1 MNIIIVGAG
10 KVGTTLAESLSHEG
24 HEITLL
30 DNDPEI
36 LEQALSTLDVQGLV
50 GNGTSYRTQMEA
62 GILKADLL
70 IAVTN
75 SDETSLLSCL
85 IAKKAGNCQ
94 TIARVRNPEYYNEI
108 DYIKEELGL
117 SMAVNPERAAAG
129 DIMRLIQIPSAM
141 EVETFARG
149 RIHLVKV
156 KILPGTVLDG
166 VRIADL
172 SAQINHNFLVCVV
185 ERDGEVL
192 IPDGNTVLQAGDL
205 IAVCVPLV
213 ETASLLHKLTKDK
226 KHRIKKVMIA
236 GGSGIAYYLAQML
249 IKAKVSVKIIEKNK
263 HKCEWFSEQLP
274 DAVVICGD
282 ATDQTLLMEEGLA
295 DTDAF
300 ISLTNIDEEN
310 ILLSIFAA
318 NVSNAKRIT
327 KISWLALEKIIDELP
342 VGSVV
347 YPKNITAERII
358 RYVRAMQNSLGSN
371 VETLYRMMNG
381 RVEALEFVVK
391 KGPKADK
398 FIGIPLMEM
407 NLKNNLLICG
417 INRNGKIITPTGKD
431 VFMEGD
437 TVVVVTTNAGLKD
450 LKDIL
455 KD

>member
-10 KVGTTLAESLSHEG
+10 KVGTTLAESLSREG
-24 HEITLL
+24 HGITLM
-30 DNDPEI
+30 DNDPEV
-36 LEQALSTLDVQGLV
+36 LQQALSTLDVQGVV
-50 GNGTSYRTQMEA
+50 GNGTSYHTQMEA
-62 GILKADLL
+62 GVLNADLL
-70 IAVTN
+70 IAVTS
-75 SDETSLLSCL
+75 SDEINMLSCL

-94 TIARVRNPEYYNEI
+94 TVARVRNPEYFNEI

-117 SMAVNPERAAAG
+117 SMAVNPERAAAR

-149 RIHLVKV
+149 RLHVVKL
-156 KILPGTVLDG
+156 KILPDTIMNGIRV
-166 VRIADL
+166 ADL
-172 SAQINHNFLVCVV
+172 SAQINNNFLVCIV
-185 ERDGEVL
+185 ERDGEVI
-192 IPDGNTVLQAGDL
+192 IPDGNTVLQAGDQ
-205 IAVCVPLV
+205 IALCVPLV

-236 GGSGIAYYLAQML
+236 GGSRIAYYLAQML

-263 HKCEWFSEQLP
+263 AKCELFSEQLP
-274 DAVVICGD
+274 EAVIICGD

-310 ILLSIFAA
+310 ILLSIFAGSA
-318 NVSNAKRIT
+318 SKAKRIT
-327 KISWLALEKIIDELP
+327 KISWLALEKIINELP

-381 RVEALEFVVK
+381 RVEALEFIVK
-391 KGPKADK
+391 KGPKSDK

-431 VFMEGD
+431 VLLEGD
-437 TVVVVTTNAGLKD
+437 TVVVVTTNEGLND

>member
-10 KVGTTLAESLSHEG
+10 KVGTALAESLSREG

-30 DNDPEI
+30 DNDAAV
-36 LEQALSTLDVQGLV
+36 LEQVLSKLDVQAVV

-62 GILKADLL
+62 GVLEADLL
-70 IAVTN
+70 IAVTGT
-75 SDETSLLSCL
+75 DETSLLSCL

-108 DYIKEELGL
+108 NYIKEELGL

-141 EVETFARG
+141 EVESFAKG
-149 RIHLVKV
+149 RIHLVKL
-156 KILPGTVLDG
+156 KIGENTVMDG
-166 VRIADL
+166 IRIADL

-185 ERDGEVL
+185 ERDGKIH
-192 IPDGNTVLQAGDL
+192 IPDGNMILQAGDIVSL
-205 IAVCVPLV
+205 CVSLV
-213 ETASLLHKLTKDK
+213 ETAALLQKLTKDT
-226 KHRIKKVMIA
+226 HRIKRVMIA

-249 IKAKVSVKIIEKNK
+249 MKARVSVKIIELNK
-263 HKCEWFSEQLP
+263 AKCEHFSKQLP
-274 DAVVICGD
+274 EAVVICGD
-282 ATDQTLLMEEGLA
+282 ATDQNLLMEEGIA
-295 DTDAF
+295 ETDAF
-300 ISLTNIDEEN
+300 ISLTNMDEEN
-310 ILLSIFAA
+310 ILLSIFAGS
-318 NVSNAKRIT
+318 VSKAKRIT

-391 KGPKADK
+391 KGPKSEK
-398 FIGIPLMEM
+398 LLNTPLMNM

-417 INRNGKIITPTGKD
+417 INRKGIVITPTGKD
-431 VFMEGD
+431 VFLEGD
-437 TVVVVTTNAGLKD
+437 TVVVVTTNTGLKD

>member
-10 KVGTTLAESLSHEG
+10 KVGTTLAESLSREG

-30 DNDPEI
+30 DNDAAV
-36 LEQALSTLDVQGLV
+36 LEQALSTLDVRGLV
-50 GNGTSYRTQMEA
+50 GSGTSYRTQMEA
-62 GILKADLL
+62 GILEADLL
-70 IAVTN
+70 IAVTGT
-75 SDETSLLSCL
+75 DETSLLSCL

-108 DYIKEELGL
+108 AYIKEELGL

-141 EVETFARG
+141 EVETFAKG
-149 RIHLVKV
+149 RLQVIKLRIMKD
-156 KILPGTVLDG
+156 TVMDG
-166 VRIADL
+166 IRIADL
-172 SAQINHNFLVCVV
+172 SAQVHHNFLVCVV
-185 ERDGEVL
+185 ERKNEII
-192 IPDGNTVLQAGDL
+192 IPDGNLVLQAGDQISL
-205 IAVCVPLV
+205 CVPLV
-213 ETASLLHKLTKDK
+213 ETAALLQKLTAHT
-226 KHRIKKVMIA
+226 HRIKKVMIA

-249 IKAKVSVKIIEKNK
+249 IKARVAVKIIEMDRA
-263 HKCEWFSEQLP
+263 KCEWLSMQLP
-274 DAVVICGD
+274 EAVVICGD

-300 ISLTNIDEEN
+300 VSLTNIDEEN
-310 ILLSIFAA
+310 ILLSIYAA
-318 NVSNAKRIT
+318 SVSGAKRIT
-327 KISWLALEKIIDELP
+327 KISWLALEKIINELP

-358 RYVRAMQNSLGSN
+358 RYVRAMQNSFGSN

-381 RVEALEFVVK
+381 RVESLEFIVK
-391 KGPKADK
+391 KGAKSDK
-398 FIGIPLMEM
+398 FINVPLMEM

-417 INRNGKIITPTGKD
+417 INRNGAVITPTGKD
-431 VFMEGD
+431 VFLEGD
-437 TVVVVTTNAGLKD
+437 TVVVVTTNTGLND